1 MAEHNQSEFEQSE
14 FEFLKGSPAF
24 DGLSDQDIR
33 SILAKAR
40 PMEVRSGEVLFRQ
53 GDPGGTMYVITS
65 GRVRVLL
72 EDDTGEQ
79 SLLNVL
85 DRGAHFGELS
95 MLIGSPRNATIKA
108 VVDTDL
114 LVLNHDHFA
123 EAVEQVPQFAVNLSK
138 TLGRWLRGE
147 LLGTRR
153 QVIRAVFAVIRTR
166 KEHAVLAPQMV
177 KAFKDRGATVK
188 VVTDRPQMWAAD
200 DILAELVHGNDLE
213 PLRDR
218 VADAVTQ
225 GVRVLVD
232 CDVETAE
239 PSLLSQC
246 EHLLW
251 LFDNQDQGLVES
263 RLGTFV
269 RDRNHLAGH
278 SQVVWTHERSVRL
291 PRHASHDL
299 PLPGS
304 DMRVQWEHA
313 SGEPSFRKHD
323 VTRCVHCV
331 DDLQFGLALGGGGA
345 KGVAH
350 LGVIEVLNREGI
362 YFDSVAGT
370 SAGAIMSA
378 GYAMGKSPEV
388 LLQLM
393 LKEMTPPTWLRKIP
407 KSREMFLLSQ
417 FRMGW
422 IEPKFREHLQNVQ
435 FDELLLPASLVTV
448 DLVTGQERIRRSGDV
463 VSSVMESINH
473 PIFGKPILRGN
484 EALVDGGV
492 LANVPSHCLRRQG
505 ANFVLAVDVTTKL
518 STDFCRDPRRPDAL
532 TSPGYLRTL
541 LRVNDVSLRS
551 LSGIHRSGSD
561 YVITPDTSAHTF
573 DDFAAGEELM
583 DLGRA
588 AAEAAL
594 PEIKERVAK
603 VYRSIDD
610 NASR

>member
-1 MAEHNQSEFEQSE
+1 MAAGNQGEY
-14 FEFLKGSPAF
+14 EFLKSSPAF
-24 DGLSDQDIR
+24 DGLSDEDIKT
-33 SILAKAR
+33 ILSKAK
-40 PMEVRSGEVLFRQ
+40 PMEVRGGEELFRQ
-53 GDPGGTMYVITS
+53 GDPGGTMYVITR

-72 EDDTGEQ
+72 EDDAGEE

-95 MLIGSPRNATIKA
+95 MLIGSPRNATIKT

-147 LLGTRR
+147 LLGNRR
-153 QVIRAVFAVIRTR
+153 QVIRAVFAVVRTR
-166 KEHAVLAPQMV
+166 KEHAALPLQMV
-177 KAFKDRGATVK
+177 ETFKRRGATVK
-188 VVTDRPQMWAAD
+188 VVTDRPQSWSEHD
-200 DILAELVHGNDLE
+200 VLAELVHGNDLE
-213 PLRDR
+213 SLRDR
-218 VADAVTQ
+218 ITDAVTQ

-232 CDVETAE
+232 CDVATAE

-263 RLGTFV
+263 RLSQFV
-269 RDRNHLAGH
+269 HDRNKLSVH
-278 SQVVWTHERSVRL
+278 SQVVWTHEQSARL

-299 PLPGS
+299 PLSGS
-304 DMRVQWEHA
+304 DMRVQWSHH
-313 SGEPSFRKHD
+313 SNGFHFRDHD
-323 VTRCVHCV
+323 VVRCVHCV

-345 KGVAH
+345 KGMAH

-378 GYAMGKSPEV
+378 GYAMGKSPDV
-388 LLQLM
+388 LLQLL
-393 LKEMTPPTWLRKIP
+393 LKEMTPPRWLKKLP

-435 FDELLLPASLVTV
+435 FDELFLPTSLVTV

-505 ANFVLAVDVTTKL
+505 AGFVLAVDVTTKL
-518 STDFCRDPRRPDAL
+518 STDFCRDPRKPDHL
-532 TSPGYLRTL
+532 TPPGYLRTL

-583 DLGRA
+583 NRGRE

-603 VYRSIDD
+603 VYQSIDGSP
-610 NASR
+610 AR

>member
-1 MAEHNQSEFEQSE
+1 M
-14 FEFLKGSPAF
+14 
-24 DGLSDQDIR
+24 
-33 SILAKAR
+33 
-40 PMEVRSGEVLFRQ
+40 
-53 GDPGGTMYVITS
+53 
-65 GRVRVLL
+65 
-72 EDDTGEQ
+72 
-79 SLLNVL
+79 
-85 DRGAHFGELS
+85 
-95 MLIGSPRNATIKA
+95 
-108 VVDTDL
+108 
-114 LVLNHDHFA
+114 
-123 EAVEQVPQFAVNLSK
+123 VN
-138 TLGRWLRGE
+138 
-147 LLGTRR
+147 
-153 QVIRAVFAVIRTR
+153 
-166 KEHAVLAPQMV
+166 
-177 KAFKDRGATVK
+177 AFKRRGATVK
-188 VVTDRPQMWAAD
+188 VVTDRPEEWPPHD
-200 DILAELVHGNDLE
+200 VLAELVHGNDLE

-232 CDVETAE
+232 CDMSTAE
-239 PSLLSQC
+239 PSLLGQC

-251 LFDNQDQGLVES
+251 LFDNHDQGLVES

-269 RDRNHLAGH
+269 RDRDRLAGH
-278 SQVVWTHERSVRL
+278 SQVVWTHQRSFRL

-299 PLPGS
+299 PLPGN
-304 DMRVQWEHA
+304 DMRVQWDED
-313 SGEPSFRKHD
+313 SGELAFRQHD
-323 VTRCVHCV
+323 VSRCMHCV

-378 GYAMGKSPEV
+378 GYAMGKSPDV

-393 LKEMTPPTWLRKIP
+393 LKEMTPPGWLRKLP

-435 FDELLLPASLVTV
+435 FDELLLPTSLVTV

-473 PIFGKPILRGN
+473 PIFGKPILRGD

-518 STDFCRDPRRPDAL
+518 SADFCRDPRRPERL

-583 DLGRA
+583 NLGRA

-603 VYRSIDD
+603 VYCSIDES
-610 NASR
+610 ASR